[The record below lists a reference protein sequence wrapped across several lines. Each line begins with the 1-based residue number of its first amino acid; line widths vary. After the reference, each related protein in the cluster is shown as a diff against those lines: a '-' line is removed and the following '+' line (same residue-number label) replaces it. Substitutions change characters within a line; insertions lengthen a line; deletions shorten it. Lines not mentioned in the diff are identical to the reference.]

1 MEFLEGLLSLIFF
14 ISFITLIV
22 FGVKTHKAHKSNKPK
37 KHLLKYA
44 AISLAVVMISSVG
57 ISALQGSDQTPEETL
72 PTINQESTL
81 EDQTEQVETTT
92 KETVKETTTESLE
105 TTETTTESTT
115 AVTTMQPVETTEN
128 PVSENL
134 SVHYIDVGQGD
145 AILIQQG
152 ENAMLI
158 DAGGNSNGPQVVSY
172 IKGQGITRLEYVI
185 GTHPHEDHIGGL
197 DNVINSFEIGKVILP
212 DIIHTTKTFE
222 DVLVAIQS
230 KGLKITKAVAGN
242 TYTLGSAA
250 VEIVG
255 PISFSKDDL
264 NNASVVC
271 RIDYGSN
278 SFLFTGDAE
287 KESESKIQAA
297 GYDISADVLKV
308 GHHGSDTSSSEAF
321 LVKVQPKHAVIMVG
335 TGNTYG
341 HPTAATLERLGGLG
355 VNVYRTDLSGTIVI
369 TSDGSN
375 ISVNKS
381 PNRGTA
387 PVQVIETQKPEP
399 TSKPETQPTI
409 TETTTVAPVETTAP
423 PAESG
428 QYIGNINTKKFHL
441 PSCNSLPDPEN
452 QIILNSRQEA
462 IDQGYEACKRC
473 KP

>member
-1 MEFLEGLLSLIFF
+1 MGFLEGLLSLIFL
-14 ISFITLIV
+14 ISFIALIV

-57 ISALQGSDQTPEETL
+57 ISALSGSGQTPEETM
-72 PTINQESTL
+72 PTANQESTVQ
-81 EDQTEQVETTT
+81 DQTEQLKTT
-92 KETVKETTTESLE
+92 KETVKETTSESSE
-105 TTETTTESTT
+105 ITETTTESTT
-115 AVTTMQPVETTEN
+115 AATTVQPVETTQE
-128 PVSENL
+128 PVSGKL
-134 SVHYIDVGQGD
+134 TVHYIDVGQGD
-145 AILIQQG
+145 AILVQQG

-172 IKGQGITRLEYVI
+172 IKGQGITRLEYVV

-197 DNVINSFEIGKVILP
+197 DNVISSFDIGKVILP

-242 TYTLGSAA
+242 TYTLGDAGI
-250 VEIVG
+250 EIVG

-287 KESESKIQAA
+287 KESESKILAA
-297 GYDISADVLKV
+297 GYNISADVLKV
-308 GHHGSDTSSSEAF
+308 GHHGSDTSSSEGF
-321 LVKVQPKHAVIMVG
+321 LGKVQPKHAVIMVG
-335 TGNTYG
+335 AGNTYG
-341 HPTAATLERLGGLG
+341 HPTQATLTRLTGLG
-355 VNVYRTDLSGTIVI
+355 INVYRTDLSGTIVV

-375 ISVNKS
+375 ISVNNS
-381 PNRGTA
+381 PNPGTA
-387 PVQVIETQKPEP
+387 PVQTEETKPQTEA
-399 TSKPETQPTI
+399 TTI
-409 TETTTVAPVETTAP
+409 AETTTAAPIETTAP
-423 PAESG
+423 PADSG
-428 QYIGNINTKKFHL
+428 QYIGNINSKKFHY
-441 PSCNSLPDPEN
+441 PSCNSLPNPEN

-462 IDQGYEACKRC
+462 VDQGYEACKRC
-473 KP
+473 NP